1 MSKINRGG
9 RQTQS
14 STYVQIDLAGQVP
27 GAPGQAFGHCEL
39 CVHGLHRLLKC
50 QRGAPFKTNHTLSSA
65 TTCDRKSK
73 TQTVGTQS
81 LTELLPSPPSYPF
94 LRLETS
100 SANASYSTDFTSRDI
115 EINLTCH

>member
-65 TTCDRKSK
+65 TTA
-73 TQTVGTQS
+73 
-81 LTELLPSPPSYPF
+81 LPAPTEHRMDESGEKELQ
-94 LRLETS
+94 
-100 SANASYSTDFTSRDI
+100 
-115 EINLTCH
+115 